1 MLGAL
6 TYKNTRALK
15 RGIWMGGIFVFLWT
29 LLLCMSGVIGR
40 AIIPDLGVADEISP
54 WLAMNVMPQALGG
67 VVLAGIVA
75 GIQTTVA
82 AMAIIITSSI
92 AKNALRELK
101 PEVSGET
108 VKKASRIT
116 MVATFVLAI
125 GLAVLQPELIQ
136 WIIFFSI
143 GGLESATFGPI
154 LLGILWKRGNRQGAL
169 ASIIFGMVVYGLAN
183 TVLPELQAF
192 GTHPALISVTLSTL
206 VYVGVSLATP
216 PPEAGIV
223 RTFWGGRT

>member
-1 MLGAL
+1 
-6 TYKNTRALK
+6 
-15 RGIWMGGIFVFLWT
+15 
-29 LLLCMSGVIGR
+29 MSGVIGR
-40 AIIPDLGVADEISP
+40 AIIPDLAVADEISP
-54 WLAMNVMPQALGG
+54 WLAMNVMPKALGG

-82 AMAIIITSSI
+82 AMAIIITSSV

-101 PEVSGET
+101 PDVSGAA
-108 VKKASRIT
+108 VKSASRIVMT
-116 MVATFVLAI
+116 LTFALAI

-154 LLGILWKRGNRQGAL
+154 LLGILWKRGNRQGAM
-169 ASIIFGMVVYGLAN
+169 ASIVFGMVIYGLAN
-183 TVLPELQAF
+183 TVIPELQVF
-192 GTHPALISVTLSTL
+192 GTHPALLSVTSATL

-216 PPEAGIV
+216 PPDEQIV
-223 RTFWGGRT
+223 RTFWGRL